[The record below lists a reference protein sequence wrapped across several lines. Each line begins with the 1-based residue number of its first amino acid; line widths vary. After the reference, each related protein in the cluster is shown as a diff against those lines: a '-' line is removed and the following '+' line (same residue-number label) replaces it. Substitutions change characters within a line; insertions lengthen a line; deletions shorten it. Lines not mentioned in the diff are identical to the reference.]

1 MVDQIVVTPEVL
13 AELAPPPIEGTAHK
27 GKRGCVLVVGG
38 TAETPGAAL
47 LAGIAALRAGA
58 GVLQV
63 ATVASVASQ
72 LAVAIP
78 EARVIALPE
87 TSGGDIAGHC
97 GPQLLEHAARA
108 DAILVGPGLADES
121 ALAELVPALLD
132 GIDGARLVV
141 DAKGLTAITP
151 QLARGR
157 ADRLLLT
164 PNTSEGA
171 QLLGVDVAEVDADAR
186 DAHQRLVEL
195 YGCVVALRGG
205 ETWSGAPGGPAY
217 LDTSGSPG
225 LGSSGS
231 GDVLAG
237 FLAGLLARGTAP
249 VAAAVWAVHVH
260 AQSGRRLGARIGPLG
275 YLARELLEELASVA
289 AELSP

>member
-1 MVDQIVVTPEVL
+1 MVTPAVL
-13 AELAPPPIEGTAHK
+13 AELAPPVPEGTAHK

-38 TAETPGAAL
+38 TTETPGAVL

-63 ATVASVASQ
+63 ATVASVSGQ
-72 LAVAIP
+72 LAVAMP
-78 EARVIALPE
+78 EARVIGLPE

-97 GPQLLEHAARA
+97 GPDLLDLAGGA
-108 DAILVGPGLADES
+108 DAILLGPGMADES
-121 ALAELVPALLD
+121 ALAELVPGLLEGVEDARVVLDAKALSAISPQMALSRRD
-132 GIDGARLVV
+132 RLV
-141 DAKGLTAITP
+141 
-151 QLARGR
+151 
-157 ADRLLLT
+157 LT

-171 QLLGVDVAEVDADAR
+171 RLLGLDVTDVEHDPHS
-186 DAHQRLVEL
+186 AHRRLVEM
-195 YGCVVALRGG
+195 YVCTVALRGG
-205 ETWSGAPGGPAY
+205 ETWTGEPGGPAY
-217 LDTSGSPG
+217 HDTSGSAG

-237 FLAGLLARGTAP
+237 FLAGLLARGAAP

-260 AQSGRRLGARIGPLG
+260 ALSGRRLGTRIGPLG
-275 YLARELLEELASVA
+275 YLARELLDELASVA